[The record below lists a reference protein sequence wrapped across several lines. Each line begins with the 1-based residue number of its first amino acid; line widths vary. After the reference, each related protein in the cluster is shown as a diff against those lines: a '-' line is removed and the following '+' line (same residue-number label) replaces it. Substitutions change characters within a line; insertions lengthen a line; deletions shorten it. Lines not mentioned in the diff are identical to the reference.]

1 MFALFIKTLGG
12 LRPANQDAAEILSRY
27 KVGDMVTA
35 EVKKPRNL
43 AHHRLY
49 WELCR
54 IVAANMPGDHSAEIV
69 SDVIKIRAGHCAVV
83 ATVKGEVFSPKSISF
98 ATMDQH
104 QFREFFDRAL
114 AVVVND
120 ILPGVDSA
128 ALEAE
133 VQSILEGKK

>member
-1 MFALFIKTLGG
+1 MFAVFIKTLGG
-12 LRPANQDAAEILSRY
+12 LRPGNQDAAEILSRY

-35 EVKKPRNL
+35 EVKKPRCL
-43 AHHRLY
+43 SHHRLY

-54 IVAANMPGDHSAEIV
+54 IVAANMNGDFSAEIV
-69 SDVIKIRAGHCAVV
+69 SDVIKIRAGYCTVV
-83 ATVKGEVFSPKSISF
+83 RTKKGEVFAPKSISF
-98 ATMDQH
+98 AAMDQIE
-104 QFREFFDRAL
+104 FRSFFDRAL